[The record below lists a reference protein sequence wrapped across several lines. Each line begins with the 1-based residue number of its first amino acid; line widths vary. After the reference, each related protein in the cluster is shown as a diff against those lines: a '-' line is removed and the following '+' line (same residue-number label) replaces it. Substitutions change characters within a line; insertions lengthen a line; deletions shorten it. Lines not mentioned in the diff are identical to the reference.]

1 MNLVYRKGTDDKI
14 SSAYIISGWDYN
26 TQPRNI
32 YIQHDYGA
40 YHYRH
45 KFYNLILHDY
55 RKE

>member
-1 MNLVYRKGTDDKI
+1 MSLVYRKGTDAKI
-14 SSAYIISGWDYN
+14 SSAYIISGWGYN

-32 YIQHDYGA
+32 YIQHDYRA

-55 RKE
+55 GKE